1 MKRAQIFTVIAFC
14 CLQYNL
20 SYTQAKYLRSLSD
33 NQISNPTRQT
43 PPSNSISHIAIY
55 DTTIYIGTG
64 RGLAKSTDG
73 GRSWISYQSNP
84 AFVNNGI
91 YAIAVRQDAI
101 WASTG
106 YLTDVGDGRLQT
118 GSGYT
123 YSHDDG
129 QNWTHVPQPID
140 TCIEIITAGGK
151 KGCRNYHYKSYGIND
166 SIRVTA
172 VTTPIANVTYDI
184 SIALGTVWIASW
196 SSSLRKSTNDG
207 KTWEQVLLPLDYQNN
222 LTPETELWYFS
233 ATDSLHQ
240 DTLFKFFDVVNNNN
254 LKAFSV
260 LALDDG
266 TVWCGTAG
274 GLNKSNDGGLSWNKI
289 THQNRASSILGNW
302 VITIKEQRFQG
313 RQRIWT
319 TNWKAT
325 NPDEEF
331 GVSYTVDD
339 GRTWKNLLHG
349 VRAYDFAFKDSI
361 TYIATEEGLYRT
373 PDGGITF
380 QKISNSASEIGGA
393 LTVNNSVSIFDPESH
408 QAITSSRFIS
418 VGVIGDTVFVG
429 TDDGFARTIDNA
441 EYPFGSSW
449 KIYRTFQEVGISNTT
464 YAYPNPFSPNLELVR
479 IHYSAKSSNQSF
491 VDKNVTIDI
500 FDFGMNRVRTLIRDA
515 KRSTT
520 MEFDELWDGRDDI
533 GRIVANGVYF
543 YMIRINDDEPS
554 FGKILVIQ

>member
-1 MKRAQIFTVIAFC
+1 MRRANIVTIVVLAFIFNHFVFSQVKFLKSFSIDQLTEEK
-14 CLQYNL
+14 Q
-20 SYTQAKYLRSLSD
+20 Q
-33 NQISNPTRQT
+33 Q

-84 AFVNNGI
+84 AFANNGI

-101 WASTG
+101 WVSTG
-106 YLTDVGDGRLQT
+106 YMTDVGDGSIQT

-129 QNWTHVPQPID
+129 KNWTHVPQPID
-140 TCIEIITAGGK
+140 TCIEIITASGK
-151 KGCRNYHYKSYGIND
+151 KGCRDYHYKSYGIND
-166 SIRVTA
+166 SVRVTA

-184 SIALGTVWIASW
+184 SMALGTVWIASW

-207 KTWEQVLLPLDYQNN
+207 KTWEQVLLPLDYQDN

-233 ATDSLHQ
+233 ATDSMHQ

-274 GLNKSNDGGLSWNKI
+274 GVNRSTDGGVNWTKFNR
-289 THQNRASSILGNW
+289 QNQASPILGNW
-302 VITIKEQRFQG
+302 VIAIREQRFQNI
-313 RQRIWT
+313 QRIWI

-331 GVSYTVDD
+331 GVSYTEDN

-361 TYIATEEGLYRT
+361 AYIATEEGLYRT

-380 QKISNSASEIGGA
+380 QKISNGASEVGGA
-393 LTVNNSVSIFDPESH
+393 LTVNNSVSIFDPESR
-408 QAITSSRFIS
+408 QVITSSRFIS

-429 TDDGFARTIDNA
+429 TDDGFARTIDND
-441 EYPFGSSW
+441 EYLFGSSW
-449 KIYRTFQEVGISNTT
+449 KIFRTFQEIGISNTT

-479 IHYSAKSSNQSF
+479 IHYSPKSNNQSF
-491 VDKNVTIDI
+491 VDRNVSIDI
-500 FDFGMNRVRTLIRDA
+500 FDFGMNRVRTLIQDA

-520 MEFDELWDGRDDI
+520 MEYDELWDGRDDQ
-533 GRIVANGVYF
+533 GKLVANGVYF
-543 YMIRINDDEPS
+543 YMVRINDDGPS
-554 FGKILVIQ
+554 YGKILVIQ